1 MIKRLSLIVIT
12 SAMLV
17 ACSSQPKVVEV
28 PVYSCPAPSPVPEP
42 ILETS
47 HITEQSSMAQVLR
60 AYGMDVPILKSY
72 ARTLRDQLRV
82 YEKLAKENPTKTLE
96 GSTK

>member
-28 PVYSCPAPSPVPEP
+28 PVYSCPAPKPITEP
-42 ILETS
+42 ILETN

-60 AYGMDVPILKSY
+60 AYGRDVPILKSY
-72 ARTLRDQLRV
+72 ANALREQLHI
-82 YEKLAKENPTKTLE
+82 YEKLAKENPAKTLE

>member
-1 MIKRLSLIVIT
+1 MIKKFSLIVIT

-17 ACSSQPKVVEV
+17 ACSNQPKVVEV
-28 PVYSCPAPSPVPEP
+28 PVYSCPAPAPVTEP
-42 ILETS
+42 ILETN

-60 AYGMDVPILKSY
+60 AYGRDVPILKSY
-72 ARTLRDQLRV
+72 ANTLRDQLHI
-82 YEKLAKENPTKTLE
+82 YEKLAKENPAKALE

>member
-1 MIKRLSLIVIT
+1 MIKRFSLIVIT

-17 ACSSQPKVVEV
+17 ACSNQPKVVEV
-28 PVYSCPAPSPVPEP
+28 PVYSCPAPAPVTEP
-42 ILETS
+42 ILETN

-60 AYGMDVPILKSY
+60 AYGRDVPILKSY
-72 ARTLRDQLRV
+72 ANTLRDQLRI
-82 YEKLAKENPTKTLE
+82 YEKLAKENPAKALE